1 MDLLNVEDTKNMSGE
16 ICEVFEVNDKF
27 YDRYN
32 PQIRKIVARI
42 LTNAGQS
49 GYIDDCVN
57 EVFLQLIEK
66 LRQYNETRGSM
77 AAFVSIIA
85 RSAAL
90 NFTKT
95 NVRKIGELIGV
106 DNIAFLCEPAS
117 FENEVENE
125 IEYERLVKNILEKL
139 NKQESVLFTMRFIL
153 FYPPEEIA
161 KTFKITRNAAD
172 GRINNLKNKI
182 KRFLIKGGVTI

>member
-1 MDLLNVEDTKNMSGE
+1 MDSLNVEDTKDMNGINGE
-16 ICEVFEVNDKF
+16 IFEVNDKF

-32 PQIRKIVARI
+32 PHIRKIAARI
-42 LTNAGQS
+42 LTSAGQG

-57 EVFLQLIEK
+57 EVFLQLIER
-66 LRQYNETRGSM
+66 LQQYNETRGSM
-77 AAFVSIIA
+77 AAFVTIIT

-90 NFTKT
+90 NFIKSTARKT
-95 NVRKIGELIGV
+95 GELIG
-106 DNIAFLCEPAS
+106 DDTIAFLTEPSS
-117 FENEVENE
+117 FENEVEGK
-125 IEYERLVKNILEKL
+125 IEYERLVKSILEKL
-139 NKQESVLFTMRFIL
+139 DKKESVLFTMRFIL

-161 KTFKITRNAAD
+161 KALKITRNAVD